1 MIFEYLKLS
10 VQELINNKLRSFLS
24 LIGIVIGVAVVFIIF
39 SISDIAN
46 IAITNEI
53 TGSNGSVNINYVKD
67 RTDKMEVL
75 NSSLTSSFGGMG
87 DKSYHYDPED
97 LDDLIAIEGVND
109 ALAVYSTTQK
119 VKLNRVPFSLG
130 VKRISP
136 NFMDFYQFEMIAG
149 NPIEAYPED
158 ERINLAV
165 VNEGVFNY
173 DLGITPEESIGKTIS
188 IKNRLF
194 TIVGVTNT
202 PTQGMSSFVAISDEA
217 YDLMFSKST
226 IQYFSV
232 KVAPGSD
239 LNETAEIAADRLNEM
254 HNYTNTKNGYA
265 VEDLSFIIDQI
276 TQVTGILSLIM
287 GIIASISLLVAG
299 IGVMNIM
306 LVSVVERTR
315 EIGVKRAIGASKG
328 AVQFQFIVESCLLT
342 LVGGIIGVI
351 IGIGVIEIAL
361 NVLKMELPINIGYV
375 VFALIFSIT
384 LGLLFGYLPSKRAAN
399 LNIIEAIQ
407 SE

>member
-1 MIFEYLKLS
+1 MILEYIKLS
-10 VQELINNKLRSFLS
+10 VRELLNNKLRSFLS

-46 IAITNEI
+46 VAITNQI

-75 NSSLTSSFGGMG
+75 NSSMNSNFGGLG
-87 DKSYHYDPED
+87 DKSYHYDPND
-97 LDDLIAIEGVND
+97 LEQLVLVNGVDDAI
-109 ALAVYSTTQK
+109 AVYSTTQQ
-119 VKLNRVPFSLG
+119 VKINREKLG
-130 VKRISP
+130 LAVRSVSD
-136 NFMDFYQFEMIAG
+136 NFMDFYGFKMIAG
-149 NPIEAYPED
+149 NPLEAYPED
-158 ERINLAV
+158 ERINLALINDRV
-165 VNEGVFNY
+165 LDYSLNM
-173 DLGITPEESIGKTIS
+173 TPEEVIGQKIQ
-188 IKNRLF
+188 IKNRLY
-194 TIVGVTNT
+194 TIVGVTDT
-202 PTQGMSSFVAISDEA
+202 PNQSLGSIVAISKDA
-217 YDLMFSKST
+217 YDLMFSRST

-232 KVAPGSD
+232 KVKSGHD
-239 LNETAEIAADRLNEM
+239 LDATAQLAADRLNEI
-254 HNYTNTKNGYA
+254 HNYTETKNGYA
-265 VEDLSFIIDQI
+265 LEDLSFIISQI
-276 TQVTGILSLIM
+276 TQVTGILSLVM

-328 AVQFQFIVESCLLT
+328 AIQFQFIVESCLLT
-342 LVGGIIGVI
+342 LIGGIIGVL

-361 NVLKMELPINIGYV
+361 MVLNMKLPINISYV
-375 VFALIFSIT
+375 IFALLFSIT